1 MTAEQEA
8 FERGFTKGFD
18 AGLKASDKVRYPAY
32 PYRIG
37 DGGVLPNPVW
47 TDNTNITGHVPDGQ
61 AYNYNAD
68 RLLND

>member
-18 AGLKASDKVRYPAY
+18 AGLKASDKAKYPAY

-37 DGGVLPNPVW
+37 DEGVLPNPVW
-47 TDNTNITGHVPDGQ
+47 ADNPSPGSL
-61 AYNYNAD
+61 YNAD